1 MFSEMWINK
10 TNTKESFDQKDYI
23 KLILEPGTQP
33 TKEMLE
39 EAIGQF
45 EKQNPEYLW
54 KHVTIHIFRD
64 NNNADIATAIGDNQ
78 QTIEEIK
85 QKLNTPLIISTL
97 DVAKEAIKRVFFRN
111 KFSKS

>member
-1 MFSEMWINK
+1 MSNEIWINEIE
-10 TNTKESFDQKDYI
+10 TENYSGKEDYI

-33 TKEMLE
+33 TKKMIEKI
-39 EAIGQF
+39 IGQF
-45 EKQNPEYLW
+45 QNENPGSLSG
-54 KHVTIHIFRD
+54 HVTIHIFRE